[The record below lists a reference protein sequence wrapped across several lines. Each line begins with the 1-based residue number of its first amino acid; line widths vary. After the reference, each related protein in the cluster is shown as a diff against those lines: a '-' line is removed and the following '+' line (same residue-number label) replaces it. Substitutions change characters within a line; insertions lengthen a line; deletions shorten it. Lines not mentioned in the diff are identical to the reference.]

1 MLAFEKRRASIMEKW
16 RVFVALSVLMMGFA
30 PLINSLDN
38 PRLAGLHG
46 TDVGQQLEAI
56 GFCFGLAFGVLLGA
70 RKASGKSGI

>member
-1 MLAFEKRRASIMEKW
+1 MEKW

-46 TDVGQQLEAI
+46 TDVGQLGAI

-70 RKASGKSGI
+70 RKASGKSSI